1 MIVIKIVSNPDVAKN
16 AMASKGPNILV
27 LVKQVPDM
35 DKVKFD
41 TERGKIDRSS
51 AKGEI
56 NPFDLNALE
65 VAVQMKEKLGGTVTA
80 ISMGPPQAESALKDA
95 LARGSDRVI
104 LLTDQRFGGAD
115 TLATSYTL
123 ASAIRKIGTFDLII
137 CGEKTV
143 DGDTGQ
149 VGPEVA
155 EHLGIPHI
163 AYVSEIKDYEK
174 EKLTVV
180 SRIGESNYLLEIR
193 SPGLITVTKD
203 VNEPRYLSL
212 SKKLKAEK
220 VKIEIWDFND
230 LANIADLEKVG
241 IKGSPTQVHKIT
253 IPSEEGKR
261 GKIFRGR
268 PEETV
273 EKLVDEIEELI

>member
-1 MIVIKIVSNPDVAKN
+1 MIKIVSNSGAAKN
-16 AMASKGPNILV
+16 VMVSKGPIIIV
-27 LVKQVPDM
+27 LVKQVPEM

-41 TERGKIDRSS
+41 TEKGKIDRSS
-51 AKGEI
+51 AKGEV
-56 NPFDLNALE
+56 NPLDLNALE
-65 VAVQMKEKLGGTVTA
+65 AAIQMKEKLGGTVTA
-80 ISMGPPQAESALKDA
+80 ISMGPPQAESALRDV
-95 LARGSDRVI
+95 LARGLDRAI
-104 LLTDQRFGGAD
+104 LLTDRRFGGAD

-123 ASAIRKIGTFDLII
+123 ASAIRKIGKFDFVI

-155 EHLGIPHI
+155 EHLGIPHV
-163 AYVSEIKDYEK
+163 AYVSEIKDYGK

-180 SRIGESNYLLEIR
+180 SQIGENNYLLEIK

-203 VNEPRYLSL
+203 VNKPRYLSL

-220 VKIEIWDFND
+220 LKIDIWDFND
-230 LANIADLEKVG
+230 LANIADVEKVG

-253 IPSEEGKR
+253 IPSEKGRR
-261 GKIFRGR
+261 GKIFREA

-273 EKLVDEIEELI
+273 KKLVDEIEEII

>member
-1 MIVIKIVSNPDVAKN
+1 MLSIPGMAKSVMTSEKLNAIVLI
-16 AMASKGPNILV
+16 
-27 LVKQVPDM
+27 KQVPEM

-41 TERGKIDRSS
+41 IEKGKIDRSS
-51 AKGEI
+51 AEGEI

-65 VAVQMKEKLGGTVTA
+65 AAVQMKETLGGTVTA
-80 ISMGPPQAESALKDA
+80 ISMGPPQAESALRDA
-95 LARGSDRVI
+95 LARGADRAI
-104 LLTDQRFGGAD
+104 LLTDRRFGGAD

-123 ASAIRKIGTFDLII
+123 ASAIRKIGEFDFII

-180 SRIGESNYLLEIR
+180 SRIGENNYLLEIR
-193 SPGLITVTKD
+193 FPGLITVTKD

-212 SKKLKAEK
+212 SKRLKAEK
-220 VKIEIWDFND
+220 LKIEIWDFND
-230 LANIADLEKVG
+230 LVDIADLERVG

-253 IPSEEGKR
+253 IPPEKGKR
-261 GKIFRGR
+261 GKIFRGG

-273 EKLVDEIEELI
+273 KKLVDEIEEVI

>member
-1 MIVIKIVSNPDVAKN
+1 MIKIVSNSGAAKN
-16 AMASKGPNILV
+16 VMVSRGPIIIV
-27 LVKQVPDM
+27 LVKQVPEM

-41 TERGKIDRSS
+41 TEKGKIDRSS
-51 AKGEI
+51 AKGEV
-56 NPFDLNALE
+56 NPLDLNALE
-65 VAVQMKEKLGGTVTA
+65 AAIQMKEKLGGTVTA
-80 ISMGPPQAESALKDA
+80 ISMGPPQAESALRDV
-95 LARGSDRVI
+95 LARGLDRAI
-104 LLTDQRFGGAD
+104 LLTDRRFGGAD

-123 ASAIRKIGTFDLII
+123 ASAIRKIGKFDFVI

-155 EHLGIPHI
+155 EHLGIPHV
-163 AYVSEIKDYEK
+163 AYVSEIKDYGK

-180 SRIGESNYLLEIR
+180 SQIGENNYLLEIK

-203 VNEPRYLSL
+203 VNKPRYLSL
-212 SKKLKAEK
+212 SKKLKTEK
-220 VKIEIWDFND
+220 LKIDIWDFND
-230 LANIADLEKVG
+230 LANIADVEKVG

-253 IPSEEGKR
+253 IPSEKGRR
-261 GKIFRGR
+261 GKIFREA

-273 EKLVDEIEELI
+273 KKLVDEIEEII

>member
-1 MIVIKIVSNPDVAKN
+1 MIKIVSNSGAAKN
-16 AMASKGPNILV
+16 VMVSRGPIIIV
-27 LVKQVPDM
+27 LVKQVPEM

-41 TERGKIDRSS
+41 TEKGKIDRSS
-51 AKGEI
+51 AKGEV
-56 NPFDLNALE
+56 NPLDLNALE
-65 VAVQMKEKLGGTVTA
+65 AAIQMKEKLGGTVTA
-80 ISMGPPQAESALKDA
+80 ISMGPPQAESALRDV
-95 LARGSDRVI
+95 LARGLDRAI
-104 LLTDQRFGGAD
+104 LLTDRRFGGAD

-123 ASAIRKIGTFDLII
+123 ASAIRKIGKFDFII

-155 EHLGIPHI
+155 EHLGIPHV
-163 AYVSEIKDYEK
+163 AYVSEIKDYGT

-180 SRIGESNYLLEIR
+180 SQIGENNYLLEIK

-203 VNEPRYLSL
+203 VNKPRYLSL

-220 VKIEIWDFND
+220 LKIDIWDFND
-230 LANIADLEKVG
+230 LANIADVEKVG

-253 IPSEEGKR
+253 IPSEKGRR
-261 GKIFRGR
+261 GKIFREA

-273 EKLVDEIEELI
+273 KKLVDEIEEII